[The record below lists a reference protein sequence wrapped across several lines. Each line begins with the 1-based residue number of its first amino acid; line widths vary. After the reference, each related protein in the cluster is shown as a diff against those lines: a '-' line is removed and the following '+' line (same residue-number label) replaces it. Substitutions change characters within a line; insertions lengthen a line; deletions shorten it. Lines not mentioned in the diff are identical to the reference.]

1 MSIPPVPSAPKPP
14 AKPLPAPL
22 RKLILYVLGEVEPR
36 LDEMVGTL
44 VGKIREAYVALKAK
58 VRTSLA

>member
-1 MSIPPVPSAPKPP
+1 MSIPPAPPAPKPP
-14 AKPLPAPL
+14 SKPLPAPL

-36 LDEMVGTL
+36 LNELVDTL

-58 VRTSLA
+58 VRSSLA

>member
-1 MSIPPVPSAPKPP
+1 
-14 AKPLPAPL
+14 L